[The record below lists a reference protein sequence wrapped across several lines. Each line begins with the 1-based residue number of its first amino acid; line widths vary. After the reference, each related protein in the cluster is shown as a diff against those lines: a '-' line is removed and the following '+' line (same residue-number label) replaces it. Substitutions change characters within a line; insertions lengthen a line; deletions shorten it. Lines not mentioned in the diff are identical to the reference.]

1 MLSQSKDITT
11 FRLVLYY
18 KDCQHKNDASKFI
31 VKPIIY
37 HNMHYFLFIS
47 NKLLL
52 EILLVKDKFCLI

>member
-1 MLSQSKDITT
+1 M

-52 EILLVKDKFCLI
+52 EILLVKDKICLI